1 MQLVREPLSDDALD
15 ALGEAVRALVRAT
28 KNASRHPAHAA
39 FPAMELAA
47 LLADGE
53 RRLGDLAVLRGVGQ
67 SVVSRQIGELEAR
80 GLVVRRPDPADGRA
94 GLVRLTP
101 AGHALLDDVAAS
113 RRRWLDEALGS
124 LPETDVR
131 AATRLLTAL
140 AGQFHRH
147 FALEVLEEGH
157 QA

>member
-1 MQLVREPLSDDALD
+1 MQLVREARSGEALD
-15 ALGEAVRALVRAT
+15 DLGDAVNALVRAV

-39 FPAMELAA
+39 VPAMELAH

-53 RRLGDLAVLRGVGQ
+53 RRLGELAVQRGVGQ

-101 AGHALLDDVAAS
+101 AGHALLDDIAEA
-113 RRRWLDEALGS
+113 RRRWLDDALGA

-140 AGQFHRH
+140 AGQFRRH
-147 FALEVLEEGH
+147 FALEEGH